1 MKNNLRIGFCML
13 EKNQKGILYNI
24 VRVVIKLIFQDAS
37 DGHVGFV
44 QIIQVA
50 QTCFSGNLPS

>member
-13 EKNQKGILYNI
+13 ENSQKDILYNI
-24 VRVVIKLIFQDAS
+24 VHVVIKLIFQDAS
-37 DGHVGFV
+37 DGHVGFI

-50 QTCFSGNLPS
+50 RTCFSDNLP